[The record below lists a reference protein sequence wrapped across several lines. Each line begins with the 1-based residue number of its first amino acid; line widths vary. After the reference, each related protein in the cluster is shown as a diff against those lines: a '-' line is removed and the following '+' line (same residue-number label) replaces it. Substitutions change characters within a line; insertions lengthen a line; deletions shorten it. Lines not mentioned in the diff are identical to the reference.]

1 MRLPEATMNIE
12 RILVPYDFSECSA
25 AALDYASRFA
35 DPNARLHIVHVDELL
50 DVRISPY
57 LPANGRYIHES
68 LWDRRHE
75 QVEQQLAK
83 IIPRHTAARYEHHCT
98 TGYPGDELLAFAERT
113 GVDLIVMGS
122 HGRTGLARLVT
133 GSVAEQVMRR
143 SKCPVLIVKAPM
155 IRSKVTPAAE
165 SESAALHIEHD
176 FAI

>member
-1 MRLPEATMNIE
+1 MNIE
-12 RILVPYDFSECSA
+12 RILVPYDFSECSD

-35 DPNARLHIVHVDELL
+35 DSNARLYIVHVDELL

-57 LPANGRYIHES
+57 MPANRPYIHES

-75 QVEQQLAK
+75 QVEKQLVK
-83 IIPRHTAARYEHHCT
+83 IIPRDTAARYEHHCM
-98 TGYPGDELLAFAERT
+98 TGSPADELLAFAERT

-143 SKCPVLIVKAPM
+143 SKCPVLIVKAPR
-155 IRSKVTPAAE
+155 IRSKVAPAAA
-165 SESAALHIEHD
+165 SESAALHNGQD